1 MGTMRKLLE
10 SDNYAEFVGWLKRAR
25 DDQSIG
31 MRELAERL
39 GRPHSYVAKIEG
51 KARRLDVCEY
61 VEYCEALGIE
71 PCEDLK
77 FLVG

>member
-1 MGTMRKLLE
+1 MKKSLE
-10 SDNYAEFVGWLKRAR
+10 SDNYTEFVGWLKRAR
-25 DDQSIG
+25 DQQGIG

-51 KARRLDVCEY
+51 KTRRLDVCEY

-71 PCEDLK
+71 PSDGLK
-77 FLVG
+77 LLAG